1 MCVNTINSPAGTV
14 TGTACPRGWRVPI
27 KTWPSA
33 CSLVCLRVMCVYLI
47 AGSAAWLQPL
57 GVVPAAV
64 DLSILVEINEVHQ
77 QLVAHAAHEA
87 RRVPTHTVTC
97 PGCEHS
103 DVSAVY
109 LASTLNRKWNETTE
123 WLLGLFVT
131 IYQLSLTELFRFL
144 FKKCLNL
151 KVQNWVKR
159 FFDTIM

>member
-1 MCVNTINSPAGTV
+1 M
-14 TGTACPRGWRVPI
+14 
-27 KTWPSA
+27 
-33 CSLVCLRVMCVYLI
+33 RVMCVYLI

-103 DVSAVY
+103 DVSTVY
-109 LASTLNRKWNETTE
+109 LAATLNAKRNETTLNDR
-123 WLLGLFVT
+123 WVYLSQFTSFLLYESNVST
-131 IYQLSLTELFRFL
+131 VWFL
-144 FKKCLNL
+144 
-151 KVQNWVKR
+151 
-159 FFDTIM
+159 I